1 MVVTFC
7 GNREI
12 SYSYLEETEKRVR
25 FEVERL
31 INAGATEFLLGGYGK
46 FDHLCARIVK
56 ELKEKYP
63 HITSVL
69 VVPYIDKD
77 YDKNLYDYSIYP
89 EIERTPKKF
98 AIVKRNEYMVNRAD
112 VVVTY
117 LETTFGG
124 AYKTSLYAKRKKK
137 IIIDIFEE

>member
-7 GNREI
+7 GNRDF
-12 SYSYLEETEKRVR
+12 SHSNLERVEKEVR

-31 INAGATEFLLGGYGK
+31 INEGATEFLLGGYGL

-77 YDKNLYDYSIYP
+77 YDKKLYDYSIYP
-89 EIERTPKKF
+89 EIERAPKKF

-112 VVVTY
+112 VVITY

-124 AYKTSLYAKRKKK
+124 AYKTSEYAKRKKK
-137 IIIDIFEE
+137 IIIDIFKG